1 MSQQHPTETIRDL
14 LEGTLPW
21 PEIHQIM
28 SGYKD
33 ADRFKK
39 YRAILQARLDGDDP
53 VVLPLGE
60 RLVIVRSAAGFNVR
74 CHCGHDFGDYR
85 TNWKLAARIRVRDT
99 TESLEEL
106 YPGRR
111 KCDPGW
117 MEIRE
122 LICPGCA
129 SLLEVEAVP
138 PGYPLTFDF
147 LPEIET
153 FYELFLGERLPEPGA
168 SRSKISASP
177 PGTRLRH
184 RHA

>member
-1 MSQQHPTETIRDL
+1 MSTNYATEIIRDL
-14 LEGTLPW
+14 IEGKLPW
-21 PEIHQIM
+21 PETHQIM

-33 ADRFKK
+33 SDRFKK
-39 YRAILQARLDGDDP
+39 YRAILQEGLNWADP
-53 VVLPLGE
+53 VVLPIGE
-60 RLVIVRSAAGFNVR
+60 RLVIVRSTAGFDVR
-74 CHCGHDFGDYR
+74 CHCGYDFGDYR
-85 TNWKLAARIRVRDT
+85 INWKFGARIRVRDT

-111 KCDPGW
+111 KCDPSW

-147 LPEIET
+147 LPDIDT
-153 FYELFLGERLPEPGA
+153 FYERFLGEPLPEPA
-168 SRSKISASP
+168 R
-177 PGTRLRH
+177 
-184 RHA
+184 